1 MAQNEGMSLDSLTS
15 PSDKR
20 PLIFTVVGDGGI
32 GKTTLGSLFPS
43 PVFIRVEDGT
53 KSLQGRRDVALFP
66 VAKSVSDVMK
76 CVYSL
81 IQEDHS
87 FRTLVIDTVTQ
98 FNVMAEAEV
107 VAADGRAKSINQAAG
122 GYGAGHAAVAAIHRE
137 LREACGYLSSEKD
150 MHIVFLAHADIDT
163 IDLPDQEQFMRY
175 TLRMNKRSLSS
186 YIDNVDV
193 VAYVKMKVYTTG
205 EGDTKKATTDGSR
218 IVTCYPCP
226 SHVSK
231 NRLGIKE
238 DLPFI
243 EGENPFEAYLN

>member
-1 MAQNEGMSLDSLTS
+1 MAQTNGMSMESLTS
-15 PSDKR
+15 PSDNR
-20 PLIFTVVGDGGI
+20 PLIFTIVGDGGI
-32 GKTTLGSLFPS
+32 GKTTLGSLFPN
-43 PVFIRVEDGT
+43 PVFLRTEDGT
-53 KSLQGRRDVALFP
+53 RSLQGRPDVALFP
-66 VAKSVSDVMK
+66 VAKTVSDVMNGIYTL
-76 CVYSL
+76 C
-81 IQEDHS
+81 QQDHG
-87 FRTLVIDTVTQ
+87 FKTLVIDTVTQ
-98 FNVMAEAEV
+98 FNIMAEAEV

-137 LREACGYLSSEKD
+137 LREAVGYLSETKR

-193 VAYVKMKVYTTG
+193 VAYVKMKMYTTG
-205 EGDTKKATTDGSR
+205 EGDTKKASTDGSR

-238 DLPFI
+238 DLAFV
-243 EGENPFEAYLN
+243 EGVNPFQSYLV

>member
-1 MAQNEGMSLDSLTS
+1 MALDGMGLDSLTS
-15 PSDKR
+15 PSENR

-32 GKTTLGSLFPS
+32 GKTTLGSLFPN
-43 PVFIRVEDGT
+43 PVFIRTEDGT
-53 KSLQGRRDVALFP
+53 KSIQGRADVALFP
-66 VAKSVSDVMK
+66 VAKTVRDVMR
-76 CVYSL
+76 CIESL
-81 IQEDHS
+81 CEQEHS

-98 FNVMAEAEV
+98 FNIMAEAEV

-137 LREACGYLSSEKD
+137 LREACGYLSTTKN

-205 EGDTKKATTDGSR
+205 EGDTKKAMTDGSR

-238 DLPFI
+238 DLAFV
-243 EGENPFEAYLN
+243 EGVNPFGGYL